1 MIYCSQLALFISRWG
16 NLHKA
21 KVYNFC
27 TKDKYLLIIIIECFN
42 DKMLGKMLNSF
53 CIISID
59 KYFMCEVWKLHHT
72 QCQRNIRNLRNIMK
86 KFLTW
91 GGGNISTS
99 ANCTFKKKIKSYVKH
114 SSNVGHASD
123 FYRRFSNQIVTC
135 YRIIFSHHLPYTY
148 NSENIMLLLVL
159 YTKYN

>member
-1 MIYCSQLALFISRWG
+1 
-16 NLHKA
+16 
-21 KVYNFC
+21 
-27 TKDKYLLIIIIECFN
+27 
-42 DKMLGKMLNSF
+42 MLGKMLNSF

-123 FYRRFSNQIVTC
+123 FYRRFSNQIVTR
-135 YRIIFSHHLPYTY
+135 YQIIFSHHLPYTY
-148 NSENIMLLLVL
+148 NSENTMLLLF
-159 YTKYN
+159 YTRNTINEADDVPSDNIFKAFSRVTKALSSPYILWHYAIVWS